1 MRPAAGGGW
10 GKRKRTPG
18 RLVVWGLSNY
28 VDGGLV
34 IEMRKMKGR
43 ACLEMESGL
52 VWGHF
57 RLELSVRDLRGE
69 TGEAIGSKFRAG
81 EGSLGIISCN
91 LLAP

>member
-1 MRPAAGGGW
+1 M
-10 GKRKRTPG
+10 
-18 RLVVWGLSNY
+18 
-28 VDGGLV
+28 DGGLV